1 MSKAIGYVRVS
12 TLEQAQEG
20 VSLEA
25 QERRI
30 RARCEAEGV
39 SLEAIYIDAGISG
52 GRADNRP
59 ELQRALAACKRG
71 DVLVFYSLS
80 RLSRSTRDV
89 LAILDQ
95 LRRQGADIVSL
106 SEKLDTSSASGKLTF
121 HMMAVLGE
129 FERDII
135 SERTRMAMLHLQ
147 RQGRYIGGH
156 RPTGWEIGA
165 DGYLQ
170 AVPEEQRL
178 VARALALRST
188 GMGYRGVAKVLI
200 QEGFTPR
207 VGNRFHPEQVRRWVI
222 ATRPLAAQPKHP
234 QPADIFGFPTDQVLH
249 PMQIA

>member
-1 MSKAIGYVRVS
+1 MPRAIGYARVS
-12 TLEQAQEG
+12 TVEQVHEG

-30 RARCEAEGV
+30 RAWCDSQEITLGD
-39 SLEAIYIDAGISG
+39 IYVDAGISG
-52 GRADNRP
+52 GRADNRT

-89 LAILDQ
+89 LAILAQ

-106 SEKLDTSSASGKLTF
+106 SVKLDTSSASGKLTF

-147 RQGRYIGGH
+147 RQGRYTGGF
-156 RPTGWEIGA
+156 RPTGWEVGS
-165 DGYLQ
+165 DGQLQ
-170 AVPEEQRL
+170 AHPEELRL
-178 VARALALRST
+178 VARAMELRST
-188 GMGYRGVAKVLI
+188 GMGFRKVASLLLE
-200 QEGFTPR
+200 EGFVPTT
-207 VGNRFHPEQVRRWVI
+207 GTRFHPEQIRRCTQPTRCYRVRGSNNAV
-222 ATRPLAAQPKHP
+222 
-234 QPADIFGFPTDQVLH
+234 
-249 PMQIA
+249 

>member
-1 MSKAIGYVRVS
+1 MSRAIGYARVS

-20 VSLEA
+20 VSLDA

-30 RARCEAEGV
+30 RAWCEAQEIT
-39 SLEAIYIDAGISG
+39 LETIYIDAGIGG

-59 ELQRALAACKRG
+59 QLQRALVACKRG

-106 SEKLDTSSASGKLTF
+106 SEKLETSSASGKLAF

-147 RQGRYIGGH
+147 RQGRYTGGC
-156 RPTGWEIGA
+156 RPTGWEVGTN
-165 DGYLQ
+165 GQLQ
-170 AVPEEQRL
+170 AHPEEQRL
-178 VARALALRST
+178 VARAVELRS
-188 GMGYRGVAKVLI
+188 MGLGLRRVARVLLE
-200 QEGFTPR
+200 EGFVPR
-207 VGNRFHPEQVRRWVI
+207 SEHHFHPEQIRRWARSAGCYCDPVKDT
-222 ATRPLAAQPKHP
+222 A
-234 QPADIFGFPTDQVLH
+234 V
-249 PMQIA
+249 

>member
-1 MSKAIGYVRVS
+1 MTKAIGYARVS
-12 TLEQAQEG
+12 TLEQAHEG
-20 VSLEA
+20 ISLEA

-30 RARCEAEGV
+30 RAWCEAQEIT
-39 SLEAIYIDAGISG
+39 LENIYVDAGISG

-71 DVLVFYSLS
+71 DLLVFYSLS

-147 RQGRYIGGH
+147 RQGRYTGGF
-156 RPTGWEIGA
+156 RPTGWEVGA
-165 DGYLQ
+165 GGQLQ
-170 AVPEEQRL
+170 AHPEEHRL
-178 VARALALRST
+178 VTRALELRST
-188 GMGYRGVAKVLI
+188 GMGLRKVARVLLE
-200 QEGFTPR
+200 EGFVPAT
-207 VGNRFHPEQVRRWVI
+207 GTKFHPEQIRRW
-222 ATRPLAAQPKHP
+222 TRPTRCLMATSTEDVA
-234 QPADIFGFPTDQVLH
+234 
-249 PMQIA
+249 